1 MRILYDYQIFCL
13 QQYGGISRYFYE
25 LANHI
30 AALVEHSVEIFAP
43 FYTCQYLT
51 ARGVAT
57 HKGRKIPKLSGL
69 EKVTAWSIDAAL
81 AYLLS
86 SSQSGVDVFHATYY
100 SGVDCCTRSSK
111 KIITVHDMI
120 YEKFSDQFPG
130 KDKMRQMKK
139 NAIIR
144 ADHIICVSDNTR
156 RDLLNLLPVPENKT
170 SVIYHGSSF
179 YKKTKNKSFPIRKPY
194 LLFIGQRD
202 GYKNF
207 DILLRAFAH
216 SSKLR
221 KDFLLIC
228 FGGGT
233 FSSVERKRIATL
245 GLSLQDVIHVRGDD
259 ADLAGF
265 YGEAAAFVYPSL
277 YEGFGI
283 PLLEAMALSCPVVCS
298 NASSFPEVV
307 GNAADLFDPFDEES
321 LRSTIERV
329 VFSMEHRDFLIGR
342 GLDRA
347 RLFSWDRCAEETLQ
361 VYAN

>member
-1 MRILYDYQIFCL
+1 
-13 QQYGGISRYFYE
+13 
-25 LANHI
+25 
-30 AALVEHSVEIFAP
+30 
-43 FYTCQYLT
+43 
-51 ARGVAT
+51 
-57 HKGRKIPKLSGL
+57 
-69 EKVTAWSIDAAL
+69 
-81 AYLLS
+81 
-86 SSQSGVDVFHATYY
+86 
-100 SGVDCCTRSSK
+100 
-111 KIITVHDMI
+111 
-120 YEKFSDQFPG
+120 
-130 KDKMRQMKK
+130 
-139 NAIIR
+139 
-144 ADHIICVSDNTR
+144 
-156 RDLLNLLPVPENKT
+156 LPVPENKT